1 MASNDTSQVLYEEL
15 KCFICE
21 CGPKAGKSE
30 WYQCLSQHQ
39 ICQDCK
45 TGDAKDLNKCPC
57 GRFISSDHSRVM
69 EKLLDLETTR
79 FKCKN
84 TNGGCGKFLAKD
96 AMISHEVDCI
106 YRLVNCPQPKCETK
120 VPFRELI
127 QHMKTKHYT
136 RKLAWWLEDVI
147 HGPIPEHLLKDGEF
161 CYQPCMIEYE
171 KNLFFITSQAKNGV
185 FYQWIH
191 FLGSPTEAEKYAY
204 TLEYKDVT
212 NSVRNMT
219 YTGKV
224 VSVDESRKTIQE
236 NYNCFSVAYGFFKAH
251 FIDTDRKFKYSLK
264 IRNLKEEAKDDNVE
278 SGISDDE

>member
-1 MASNDTSQVLYEEL
+1 MSQVLHEEL
-15 KCFICE
+15 KCHICK

-30 WYQCLSQHQ
+30 WYQCMSQHQ

-45 TGDAKDLNKCPC
+45 TGDAKDLIKCPC
-57 GRFISSDHSRVM
+57 GRFISSDYNPVM

-84 TNGGCGKFLAKD
+84 TNCGCGEFLAKD
-96 AMISHEVDCI
+96 AMISHEEECI
-106 YRLVNCPQPKCETK
+106 YRLINCPNPNCETK

-127 QHMKTKHYT
+127 QHMKTNKHYT
-136 RKLAWWLEDVI
+136 RISASKDVT
-147 HGPIPEHLLKDGEF
+147 HGPIQEQMFKDGEF
-161 CYQPCMIEYE
+161 SCQPCMIEYE
-171 KNLFFITSQAKNGV
+171 TNLLFITSQAKYGI

-191 FLGSPTEAEKYAY
+191 FLGSPTEAEKYTY

-212 NSVRNMT
+212 KSERNMT
-219 YTGKV
+219 YIGKV
-224 VSVDESRKTIQE
+224 VSIDESRKTIQA

-251 FIDTDRKFKYSLK
+251 FIDPDRKFKYSLK
-264 IRNLKEEAKDDNVE
+264 IRNLKEEAKDGNVE